1 MQQVLG
7 IHTVTGPD
15 GVPRRYAARLKAGF
29 KGQTLAAL
37 GEDPAPPPGALVA
50 VATPAAALRTLRLPF
65 TDARKAAQVAPFE
78 VEGQVPFDIDDAVV
92 SHEPLGTEGGGT
104 RLLVAVAP
112 RDHVAELVA
121 AGAAPDQPQVILPEP
136 FALFSLA
143 RRLALPGP
151 ALVVD
156 ARPGRVLLVAVEAGR
171 WAGTRRV
178 TADWEPGAGPGLSA
192 QGAAALRR
200 AAQSLELESG
210 ARPEGVVLTG
220 EAAAPETL
228 EAVAKA
234 LGLAPVP
241 LAEAMAGLAD
251 LGADKADPAGLA
263 AHAVALGAALAAL
276 DGRRR
281 LNLRSGPFSLV
292 TAGEGQLVRR
302 VVGAGVGV
310 LLVLGVAWVDGTV
323 RMHAA
328 ETRLQAAKERLE
340 AQYRAVF
347 PDAARVVDPVVQAKT
362 ALKALTSRTQLFGG
376 GTMSALGV
384 LDAVSR
390 AIPSSL
396 TIDVLEFSVEGN
408 RLRMEAEAESFD
420 AIDQIKAHL
429 ASLPGFTEVRVSDAK
444 ASARENRV
452 KFRVGVTLAEGI

>member
-1 MQQVLG
+1 VQQIVG

-15 GVPRRYAARLKAGF
+15 GAPRRYAARLKAGF

-37 GEDPAPPPGALVA
+37 GETEAPPPGTVVA
-50 VATPAAALRTLRLPF
+50 VATQGAVLRTLRLPF

-78 VEGQVPFDIDDAVV
+78 VEGLVPFDIDDAVV
-92 SHEPLGTEGGGT
+92 SQEPLGTDGDGT

-112 RDHVAELVA
+112 RDHVAEVVA

-136 FALFSLA
+136 FALFALA
-143 RRLALPGP
+143 RRFALPGP

-156 ARPGRVLLVAVEAGR
+156 ARPGHALLVAVEGGR
-171 WAGTRRV
+171 WGGSRRV
-178 TADWEPGAGPGLSA
+178 TADWDPASGPGLTA

-210 ARPEGVVLTG
+210 ARPEHVVLTG
-220 EAAAPETL
+220 ETATPETL

-241 LAEAMAGLAD
+241 LAEAMVGLAD
-251 LGADKADPAGLA
+251 TGADKADPAELA
-263 AHAVALGAALAAL
+263 ANAVALGAALTAL

-292 TAGEGQLVRR
+292 TEGEGQLVKR
-302 VVGAGVGV
+302 VFGVGLGV
-310 LLVLGVAWVDGTV
+310 LLVLGVAWADGYV

-328 ETRLQAAKERLE
+328 ETRLDAAKDHLE
-340 AQYRAVF
+340 AQYRSVF
-347 PDAARVVDPVVQAKT
+347 PDTARVVDPVVQAQT
-362 ALKALTSRTQLFGG
+362 ALKTLTARTQLFGG
-376 GTMSALGV
+376 GNITALGV

-390 AIPSSL
+390 AIPSNL

-408 RLRMEAEAESFD
+408 RLRMQAEAASFD
-420 AIDQIKAHL
+420 AIDQIKARL
-429 ASLPGFTEVRVSDAK
+429 AALPGFTEVRVSDAK
-444 ASARENRV
+444 ASAKENRV
-452 KFRVGVTLAEGI
+452 KFRVNVTLAEGI